1 MVNKRS
7 IAKKLF
13 MNIFILFII
22 SLKSKI
28 HLKSGILWM
37 RLGRSALRQLED
49 AASIMTAEVVCQGP
63 LVKNRMGDESIFVV
77 DIRERIDVV
86 APLHETQEIGDRKD
100 PVSIEL
106 DPLFADGNGKIEFT
120 ALFQHPVYVVPADE
134 MTSIVQTIPIT
145 SEAEVLHSMKAG
157 KRVAVIDK
165 REILS
170 REVCPGKTDI
180 CNIEMKATDIK
191 NLDLTERRNVGHE
204 PVDTGTDIDMPC
216 GVYLKNLLGNEEILE
231 EVMLC
236 DNTAFFILFFETGIK
251 LCEGEGF
258 PCLFRL
264 APDLCVFPQ
273 KGGKLLQEDKQGHPL
288 DRYHETHER
297 Y

>member
-1 MVNKRS
+1 
-7 IAKKLF
+7 
-13 MNIFILFII
+13 
-22 SLKSKI
+22 
-28 HLKSGILWM
+28 M

-49 AASIMTAEVVCQGP
+49 AATIMTAEVVSHGS
-63 LVKNRMGDESIFVV
+63 LVKNRMGDKSIFVI
-77 DIRERIDVV
+77 DIRERVYVV
-86 APLHETQEIGDRKD
+86 APLHETQQVGNGKD
-100 PVSIEL
+100 PVGIEL

-120 ALFQHPVYVVPADE
+120 ALFQHPEHIVPADE
-134 MTSIVQTIPIT
+134 MASIVQTIPVA
-145 SEAEVLHSMKAG
+145 SEAEVFHGVQARKG
-157 KRVAVIDK
+157 VAIIDE

-170 REVCPGKTDI
+170 REVCPGKADVG
-180 CNIEMKATDIK
+180 NIQILATDIK

-204 PVDTGTDIDMPC
+204 PVDTGADIDMPC

-288 DRYHETHER
+288 DRYTEMHER